1 LQRRPLLLA
10 LGVLAAYWLLL
21 IRGLGAQ
28 WSIYEQYS
36 YAWSVPFLCAYL
48 IWQRLQSSEFKV
60 QASKFELAP
69 SLPPRLFSATAS
81 EEAPPSDVQSS
92 KFEVQSSKFEPAPS
106 LAPRPSPFF
115 YLLLALCALVYA
127 PTRLVHEANPVWRL
141 TSLLWTLEVIGL
153 TLLIVRLAF
162 SARRLAQVTFPIC
175 FFLVAV
181 PWLYPVEVFLVESLT
196 QLNVGATIEL
206 LGWFGIPAVQHANV
220 IEIGTGMVG
229 IDEAC
234 SGIRSFQATL
244 MISLFLGELY
254 RLSIARRGVCVL
266 AGFAFAFIFNVGRTL
281 LLTRI
286 AASKGTGAI
295 AAWHDPA
302 GVTILVAC
310 FVSLWLLALG
320 LRKMSAVRSSKFE
333 VQGSKFNPA
342 SPGSPHASS
351 ALASEEAPPSGIQSS
366 RFEVQGSKFDP
377 GSPLPSSI
385 SQLRSPILAL
395 AAWLILVETG
405 TELWYRVHER
415 ASDRRES
422 WSVQLPAGYKIK
434 EVQKLVT
441 SEFHYDQGTAAD
453 WEDRNGAHWQL
464 FYFRWDPAHSLAR
477 RVRVQRAKMHGPSTC
492 LTHIGMTLNADLG
505 ATLIRI
511 GEFRMAIQHYVFEVD
526 GKPLH
531 VFYGIYEDQTGSA
544 VLANRRLG
552 TASRIAA
559 ALAGSRNYGQR
570 FLEIAVSG
578 YDRPEDARAALTRE
592 LATLIKIEN

>member
-1 LQRRPLLLA
+1 
-10 LGVLAAYWLLL
+10 
-21 IRGLGAQ
+21 
-28 WSIYEQYS
+28 
-36 YAWSVPFLCAYL
+36 
-48 IWQRLQSSEFKV
+48 
-60 QASKFELAP
+60 
-69 SLPPRLFSATAS
+69 
-81 EEAPPSDVQSS
+81 
-92 KFEVQSSKFEPAPS
+92 
-106 LAPRPSPFF
+106 
-115 YLLLALCALVYA
+115 
-127 PTRLVHEANPVWRL
+127 
-141 TSLLWTLEVIGL
+141 
-153 TLLIVRLAF
+153 
-162 SARRLAQVTFPIC
+162 
-175 FFLVAV
+175 
-181 PWLYPVEVFLVESLT
+181 
-196 QLNVGATIEL
+196 
-206 LGWFGIPAVQHANV
+206 
-220 IEIGTGMVG
+220 
-229 IDEAC
+229 
-234 SGIRSFQATL
+234 

-320 LRKMSAVRSSKFE
+320 LRKMSAVRSSK
-333 VQGSKFNPA
+333 
-342 SPGSPHASS
+342 
-351 ALASEEAPPSGIQSS
+351 
-366 RFEVQGSKFDP
+366 FEVQGSKFDP

-492 LTHIGMTLNADLG
+492 LTHIGMTLNANLG

-511 GEFRMAIQHYVFEVD
+511 GEFQMAIQHYVFEVD